1 MVKVRATNVSRL
13 RGIRIKELDRLANP
27 GEIFEVSENRVDVLL
42 GKNAF
47 NAKFIEVV
55 ESAKPGDIK
64 KVELVKDKVVEKPKK
79 EEPIPVPTDP
89 TIKPMSTEEPAK
101 KTTKKRT
108 KKVEK

>member
-13 RGIRIKELDRLANP
+13 RGIRIKELGRLANP

-47 NAKFIEVV
+47 NAKFIDVV
-55 ESAKPGDIK
+55 ESAKLGDIK
-64 KVELVKDKVVEKPKK
+64 EVEPKKEKVVEKPK

-89 TIKPMSTEEPAK
+89 TIKPMSTEEPVK